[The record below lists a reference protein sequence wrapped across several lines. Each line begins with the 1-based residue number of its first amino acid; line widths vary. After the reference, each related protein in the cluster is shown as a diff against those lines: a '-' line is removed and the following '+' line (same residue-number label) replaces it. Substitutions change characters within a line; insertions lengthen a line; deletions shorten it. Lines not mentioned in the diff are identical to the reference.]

1 MKLKRTFLLLFFLL
15 AGIVAGSLIARL
27 CANVPVLCWLSYHN
41 SIGFDAVTLDLVVFQ
56 LTFGMRMGVSV
67 AQILTIALAIF
78 LYTRTNLR

>member
-15 AGIVAGSLIARL
+15 AGIVAGSLIASL
-27 CANVPVLCWLSYHN
+27 CANVPVLSWLSYHN

-78 LYTRTNLR
+78 LYNRTNLR